1 MPIEPTV
8 DMDTLRAR
16 MSELADSSGGQWSQL
31 GLDMSA
37 RERAINVVIDQ
48 IIALAT
54 RQALKR

>member
-16 MSELADSSGGQWSQL
+16 LSELADSSGGQWAQL

-54 RQALKR
+54 QQALKR